1 MRQGYG
7 LSYGEEEGILFLWSP
22 SHILAWNKQIFA
34 SPHALTPFTMAC
46 YTLRNVRMDVK
57 MYRLSEILENLPCA
71 SEEQFY
77 ALCWNCNQH
86 NWFSPGG
93 ESNKDLKQRPHLVN
107 LNVVLVQCFLVRE
120 LFTNVAPQA
129 HEFEVSSFL
138 VLWHFCLAWSS
149 KVTLFACVHLNQF
162 FDLERD
168 ELDLNQYDMNM
179 RRRIWEDCY
188 IWFTSPPSPRCGHVH
203 CLLVLLQFDCLY
215 VCLWHLV
222 YFTSIF
228 VCLFIYL
235 L

>member
-1 MRQGYG
+1 MPLKSSFMLCAEAAISTIDSLLGMNRIM
-7 LSYGEEEGILFLWSP
+7 SVS
-22 SHILAWNKQIFA
+22 
-34 SPHALTPFTMAC
+34 FTGRGFK
-46 YTLRNVRMDVK
+46 TK
-57 MYRLSEILENLPCA
+57 T
-71 SEEQFY
+71 
-77 ALCWNCNQH
+77 
-86 NWFSPGG
+86 
-93 ESNKDLKQRPHLVN
+93 HLVN

-120 LFTNVAPQA
+120 LFTNVAPQT

-149 KVTLFACVHLNQF
+149 KVTLFACDHFNQF
-162 FDLERD
+162 FNLERD